1 MIYSQ
6 IVVTWS
12 AGEHT
17 MDGGKGKKTK
27 MQNSP
32 LTYTKQ
38 TKIKTSLTDYFAKST
53 NTYMY
58 VKDVLFYIRM
68 GTIW

>member
-27 MQNSP
+27 MQNSQ
-32 LTYTKQ
+32 LTYKKQ
-38 TKIKTSLTDYFAKST
+38 NKQKLKL
-53 NTYMY
+53 
-58 VKDVLFYIRM
+58 V
-68 GTIW
+68 

>member
-1 MIYSQ
+1 
-6 IVVTWS
+6 
-12 AGEHT
+12 

-27 MQNSP
+27 MQKSQ
-32 LTYTKQ
+32 LTYKKQ
-38 TKIKTSLTDYFAKST
+38 NKQKLKLVCKI
-53 NTYMY
+53 NMY

>member
-27 MQNSP
+27 MQNSQ
-32 LTYTKQ
+32 LTYKKTKQ

-53 NTYMY
+53 CM
-58 VKDVLFYIRM
+58 
-68 GTIW
+68 